1 MKNET
6 ERLLIIDDDADLRSL
21 LVKRFQQ
28 TQLHI
33 DEAHDVAAAKKK
45 LYENPYD
52 LIILD
57 LVMSPESGYTLFDML
72 RGDPKLKWI
81 PLIVLSGSD
90 DTEDKVKCLELGAD
104 DYVTK
109 PFQFKELNARVQRL
123 LARARQFEQLAF
135 RDALTGIYNRR
146 YFDNQLDAELRRMQ
160 RIPASMSLALLDL
173 DRFKCIND
181 TYGHSVGD
189 SVLQGLSALLRKNLR
204 QTDLLARYGG
214 EEFIILLLDTD
225 EKEAANVMG
234 SILQEVRL
242 HAFAVG
248 DQQLT
253 ITFSAGIAE
262 WEPALSA
269 AEWVARTDQLLY
281 QVKQSGRN
289 KALAWTEADGS

>member
-1 MKNET
+1 
-6 ERLLIIDDDADLRSL
+6 
-21 LVKRFQQ
+21 
-28 TQLHI
+28 
-33 DEAHDVAAAKKK
+33 
-45 LYENPYD
+45 
-52 LIILD
+52 
-57 LVMSPESGYTLFDML
+57 
-72 RGDPKLKWI
+72 
-81 PLIVLSGSD
+81 
-90 DTEDKVKCLELGAD
+90 
-104 DYVTK
+104 VTK
-109 PFQFKELNARVQRL
+109 PFQFKELNSRVHRL
-123 LARARQFEQLAF
+123 LARGRQFEQLAF

-160 RIPASMSLALLDL
+160 RIPSSMSLALLDL

-181 TYGHSVGD
+181 TYGHPVGD
-189 SVLQGLSALLRKNLR
+189 LVLQGLSALLRKNLR

-242 HAFAVG
+242 HAFVVG

-262 WEPALSA
+262 WKPALSA

-289 KALAWTEADGS
+289 KAIS